1 MRWILKKF
9 WFPILLIVLK
19 MLSKRYPWAGKA
31 YNGIVDWFS
40 KLPSLHKQAG
50 ELYCFLPAAH
60 ATQSL
65 AFPWQVLHFPLHCW
79 Q

>member
-31 YNGIVDWFS
+31 YNAITKV
-40 KLPSLHKQAG
+40 
-50 ELYCFLPAAH
+50 AAPVKTVRA
-60 ATQSL
+60 ATKK
-65 AFPWQVLHFPLHCW
+65 
-79 Q
+79 